1 MWARILANRIRLAS
15 FRLTA
20 ERGKSTAAEQSTLSG
35 TKRTARKSEHT
46 NNGTLQKA
54 ILGST
59 EISRA
64 HLTPEIRLH
73 LLTPNCPLYH
83 APAPSTTNGDATFAE
98 PFWSIFWPGGQALAR
113 FVLDRGDE
121 LLKDE
126 SVVLDLGAGCG
137 AVAIAAKLRGAG
149 HVIANDIDPVACVA
163 IDMNAALNDVQVS
176 TSSEN
181 LLAKPYKADLQPAD
195 ERFDVIFVG
204 DLLYDEEIAT
214 VLEPWLDEALRQGT
228 RVFLGD
234 PGRHGLT
241 DKLRRKLRKLETYEL
256 PDNVRRENYGFDSA
270 THWLY
275 HPSFGLAHPLRIS
288 ALLELHSSFR

>member
-1 MWARILANRIRLAS
+1 MWATLIVKRVAS
-15 FRLTA
+15 FRRTA
-20 ERGKSTAAEQSTLSG
+20 DRGKSTVAEYSTSLGS
-35 TKRTARKSEHT
+35 KHTAQKSEHP
-46 NNGTLQKA
+46 NNRMLQQT
-54 ILGST
+54 IIGST

-83 APAPSTTNGDATFAE
+83 APVPSTANGNTTFAE

-121 LLKDE
+121 LLKDK

-137 AVAIAAKLRGAG
+137 AVAIAAKLRGARL
-149 HVIANDIDPVACVA
+149 VIANDIDPVACVA
-163 IDMNAALNDVQVS
+163 IGMNATLNDVRVR
-176 TSSEN
+176 TSGEN
-181 LLAKPYKADLQPAD
+181 LLAKPFGTDQTAD

-214 VLEPWLDEALRQGT
+214 VLETWLDEALRQGT
-228 RVFLGD
+228 SVFLGD

-241 DKLRRKLRKLETYEL
+241 DKLRRKLRKLATYEL
-256 PDNVRRENYGFDSA
+256 PDNVRRENYGFDTATDWIYRTSLGSA
-270 THWLY
+270 Y
-275 HPSFGLAHPLRIS
+275 PLRIF
-288 ALLELHSSFR
+288 AVLEPHSSFR